1 MQVIPCTHVG
11 ILKYNNLV
19 PRGFSVLGGR
29 LRDNCDFCLYY
40 NFLFDSAADVPASRV
55 E

>member
-29 LRDNCDFCLYY
+29 LRDNCDFWLYY
-40 NFLFDSAADVPASRV
+40 IRFSRRCPS
-55 E
+55 

>member
-1 MQVIPCTHVG
+1 MYSRYTHVR

-29 LRDNCDFCLYY
+29 LRDNCDFVCIV
-40 NFLFDSAADVPASRV
+40 FDAAADVPASRV

>member
-29 LRDNCDFCLYY
+29 LRDNCDFCYIR
-40 NFLFDSAADVPASRV
+40 FSRRCPS
-55 E
+55 

>member
-29 LRDNCDFCLYY
+29 LRDNCDFCLY
-40 NFLFDSAADVPASRV
+40 SVADVQASRI